1 MTYVQPHFRYG
12 ALSFI
17 ERKREKI
24 QVNTKFKRFE
34 SKYNKTWKTAMKI
47 PSKTAKD
54 DISKIL
60 GIQNAQM
67 LTFSSYLTAYNK

>member
-17 ERKREKI
+17 ERRSEKLRA
-24 QVNTKFKRFE
+24 NTKFKRFE

-47 PSKTAKD
+47 PSKTAKED
-54 DISKIL
+54 LNKIL
-60 GIQNAQM
+60 GVQNAEM
-67 LTFSSYLTAYNK
+67 LTFSSYLSAYNK